1 MIEFQLSLLN
11 QGLEK
16 SLNKSR
22 AFTLIELLVV
32 IAIIAILAAILF
44 PVFAQAKGAAK
55 KAASL
60 SNVKQLDLAMIMY
73 QGDSDD
79 IFVLPV
85 NWSNSGAPI
94 FLNGVGYQPWSVIVQ
109 PYVKNTPILRDP
121 QASANLP
128 AATGFPANITD
139 VLAPQYG
146 YNQTYLAPYTGTA
159 FVPQSATAVARPAE
173 TVLLSQKFSTSE
185 VNPSVTSAWYCGY
198 WFGPGTY
205 CSDTIVDPPDCGSN
219 NATCF
224 DGWGQNNFWGGG
236 SADYLKTNTAAG
248 AYTGG
253 SSLRQA
259 GLMVTAY
266 VDGHATSKAPGAMAV
281 GTNYNP
287 NIASSSLIIT
297 DPTRYLWKGDQ

>member
-1 MIEFQLSLLN
+1 M
-11 QGLEK
+11 
-16 SLNKSR
+16 NKSR

-44 PVFAQAKGAAK
+44 PVFAQAKAAAK

-79 IFVLPV
+79 TFVLPV
-85 NWSNSGAPI
+85 NWSNSGAQI
-94 FLNGVGYQPWSVIVQ
+94 FLNGTGYQPWSAIVQ
-109 PYVKNTPILRDP
+109 PYVKNTPIMRDP
-121 QASANLP
+121 QAPANLT
-128 AATGFPANITD
+128 AASGFPPTITD
-139 VLAPQYG
+139 ILAPQYG
-146 YNQTYLAPYTGTA
+146 YNQTYLAPFNSTTLLFA
-159 FVPQSATAVARPAE
+159 PQSATSVARPAE

-185 VNPSVTSAWYCGY
+185 VNPTSTSAWYCGS
-198 WFGPGTY
+198 WFGPGSY
-205 CSDTIVDPPDCGSN
+205 CSDTVVDPPDCGSN
-219 NATCF
+219 NTTCF
-224 DGWGQNNFWGGG
+224 DGWGQNAFWGGG
-236 SADYLKTNTAAG
+236 STDYLLKNTAAG

-253 SSLRQA
+253 NSLRQA

-287 NIASSSLIIT
+287 NIASTSLVIT